1 MRVWIS
7 GGGGFVGSNIVRAS
21 VDAGHETLTTA
32 HTFVRPA
39 DAAYQ
44 VAPVDMTEER
54 SVRQSIEQ
62 FDPDV
67 VIHCAIMND
76 WHRMYADRDA
86 SWAAYVGATRS
97 TVRAAQSDVDAA
109 YVLVS
114 TDWVFDGTQ
123 VGADEETPPNPI
135 NLYGTLK
142 LASEMVA
149 LEAGGAVARVSGV
162 NGLHLARPTTPRSQ
176 DRGFGYF
183 VASIVDALSAG
194 ESFTVWEADDINMIA
209 TPSLALECG
218 EIMLAIGAAR
228 SDGVFHC
235 CGADSVTRRELAELT
250 CEVFD
255 LDAGL
260 LRFGLPDPASM
271 LSAPVPYDTSLATP
285 RTDRIL
291 GRTATP
297 TRTLI
302 QRFKAQYLAGTSAR
316 IGHDASSA
324 TIGPAGTSPFASLTN
339 RVSRPGA
346 RNIAHPHQ
354 YSGD

>member
-32 HTFVRPA
+32 HTFVPPT

-44 VAPVDMTEER
+44 VAPVDMTDER
-54 SVRQSIEQ
+54 SVRQNIEQ
-62 FDPDV
+62 FDPDI

-76 WHRMYADRDA
+76 WNRMYADRDA
-86 SWAAYVGATRS
+86 SWAAYVGATQS
-97 TVRAAQSDVDAA
+97 TVRAAHSDVDAA

-123 VGADEETPPNPI
+123 AGADEGTPPNPI

-142 LASEMVA
+142 LTSEMVA

-183 VASIVDALSAG
+183 AASIVDALSAG
-194 ESFTVWEADDINMIA
+194 ESFTVWEADDINMVA

-235 CGADSVTRRELAELT
+235 CGADAVTRRELAELT
-250 CEVFD
+250 CEVFE
-255 LDAGL
+255 LDADL
-260 LRFGLPDPASM
+260 LRFGPPDPASM
-271 LSAPVPYDTSLATP
+271 LSAPVPYDTSLTTP

-291 GRTATP
+291 GRQATP
-297 TRTLI
+297 TRTLV
-302 QRFKAQYLAGTSAR
+302 QRFQKQYF
-316 IGHDASSA
+316 
-324 TIGPAGTSPFASLTN
+324 AGTSPFASLTN

-346 RNIAHPHQ
+346 RNIAHARQ

>member
-7 GGGGFVGSNIVRAS
+7 GGGGFVGSNIVQAA
-21 VDAGHETLTTA
+21 VDGGHEVLTTA
-32 HTFVRPA
+32 HTFVAPL
-39 DAAYQ
+39 DAAYA
-44 VAPVDMTEER
+44 VSKVDMTNDAEVR
-54 SVRQSIEQ
+54 SSIES
-62 FDPDV
+62 FEPDL

-76 WHRMYADRDA
+76 WDRMYADRQA
-86 SWAAYVGATRS
+86 SWDAYVGATRS
-97 TVRAAQSDVDAA
+97 TSYAAFREAKTS

-123 VGADEETPPNPI
+123 GGADEQTPPNPI

-142 LASEMVA
+142 LASEMIA
-149 LEAGGAVARVSGV
+149 LETGGAVARVSGV

-194 ESFTVWEADDINMIA
+194 NRFTVWEADDINMVA

-218 EIMLAIGAAR
+218 EIMLAIGEKR
-228 SDGVFHC
+228 GVGVFHC
-235 CGADSVTRRELAELT
+235 CGADALTRRELAELT
-250 CEVFD
+250 CDVFD

-260 LRFGLPDPASM
+260 LDFGPPDPASM
-271 LSAPVPYDTSLATP
+271 LAAPVPYDTSLTTP

-297 TRTLI
+297 VRTLI
-302 QRFKAQYLAGTSAR
+302 ERFRTQYVAQVGE
-316 IGHDASSA
+316 SS
-324 TIGPAGTSPFASLTN
+324 
-339 RVSRPGA
+339 
-346 RNIAHPHQ
+346 
-354 YSGD
+354 